1 MPPRPGD
8 TIELDVTSLAYG
20 GQGVARVDEFVV
32 FVRGAVP
39 GDRVLARVTKRKQSH
54 GEARTLEILSPS
66 PRRVAPRCRHS
77 QECGG
82 CEWQTLAYQAQ
93 LEFKQQQVVDSL
105 QRLAHLTDYRL
116 EPIRGMDDP
125 WRYRNKMEFSF
136 GTAEDGGLVLGLHK
150 RGSWREI
157 VDIVDC
163 ELASERMNRA
173 RLAVAQACR
182 DLGLPVYSRD
192 GDGGLLRHLV
202 VREGRSSGDLLLNL
216 FVAARF
222 PQEAELAARVTAES
236 GCTSF
241 ALTVNASRADAAVGD
256 GPYMLAG
263 PPYLRERIAGVD
275 LRVPATAFL
284 QTNSAMC
291 ELLYGTALEFA
302 AADAARPSVDL
313 YCGIGSL
320 SLPLARASREVH
332 AIEIQ
337 AEAID
342 AARVNAEL
350 NGVDNASFYAADVR
364 PFLRFPPHPVLDAG
378 RADDADRPAVVVADP
393 PRAGLAR
400 KALQR
405 AAALGADRFVYVS
418 CNPTTLAGNAAELAE
433 LGYRLTVV
441 APVDMFPH
449 THHIETVALFERQ
462 SLTAAAGPPDAADGH
477 GRGDP
482 DRDGSGRGR
491 LSPTTHAAHDQVGVD
506 GEEGHREQRQRRQGR
521 PVHGEGDGAEERGH
535 HRHRTPAGSQPE
547 AARRPEVE
555 GEEEHVARAQA
566 RVRLGVRVAR
576 PGGGDGEV
584 ADHHR
589 PLLEDRLGRTGRHAD
604 DVHHGGDRR
613 HDHDPADALE
623 LGGDPDAEGGGEDD
637 LGDVRRRHPAQ
648 PHEGDRERKGGE
660 GHQRESPPQRAQR
673 QQAPHERSHG
683 GEHDRRRQH
692 DVRAHRQLGKK
703 AAAEA
708 PREQDGGRGDGQG
721 EALHRGIAAGAARI
735 SRAGCCRTTR
745 PDGGT
750 RARSRP

>member
-20 GQGVARVDEFVV
+20 GQGVARADEFVV

-39 GDRVLARVTKRKQSH
+39 GDRVRARVTRRKQSH
-54 GEARTLEILSPS
+54 AEARTLEILSPS

-82 CEWQTLAYQAQ
+82 CEWQTLAYDAQ

-136 GTAEDGGLVLGLHK
+136 GTDEDGGLVLGLHK

-157 VDIVDC
+157 VDITDC

-173 RLAVAQACR
+173 RLAVAGACR
-182 DLGLPVYSRD
+182 DLGLPAYSRD
-192 GDGGLLRHLV
+192 NEGGGLLRHLV

-241 ALTVNASRADAAVGD
+241 ALTVNESRADAAVGD
-256 GPYMLAG
+256 GPHMLAG
-263 PPYLRERIAGVD
+263 PPHLRERLAGVD

-291 ELLYGTALEFA
+291 EALYAAALRFA
-302 AADAARPSVDL
+302 APEAARPSVDL

-320 SLPLARASREVH
+320 SLPLAHASREVH

-337 AEAID
+337 EEAIA

-350 NGVDNASFYAADVR
+350 NAVANASFYAADVR
-364 PFLRFPPHPVLDAG
+364 PLLRFPPHPVLDAA
-378 RADDADRPAVVVADP
+378 RSDDANRPAVVIADP

-449 THHIETVALFERQ
+449 THHIETVALFER
-462 SLTAAAGPPDAADGH
+462 
-477 GRGDP
+477 
-482 DRDGSGRGR
+482 
-491 LSPTTHAAHDQVGVD
+491 
-506 GEEGHREQRQRRQGR
+506 
-521 PVHGEGDGAEERGH
+521 
-535 HRHRTPAGSQPE
+535 
-547 AARRPEVE
+547 
-555 GEEEHVARAQA
+555 VA
-566 RVRLGVRVAR
+566 
-576 PGGGDGEV
+576 
-584 ADHHR
+584 
-589 PLLEDRLGRTGRHAD
+589 
-604 DVHHGGDRR
+604 
-613 HDHDPADALE
+613 
-623 LGGDPDAEGGGEDD
+623 
-637 LGDVRRRHPAQ
+637 
-648 PHEGDRERKGGE
+648 
-660 GHQRESPPQRAQR
+660 
-673 QQAPHERSHG
+673 
-683 GEHDRRRQH
+683 
-692 DVRAHRQLGKK
+692 
-703 AAAEA
+703 
-708 PREQDGGRGDGQG
+708 
-721 EALHRGIAAGAARI
+721 
-735 SRAGCCRTTR
+735 
-745 PDGGT
+745 
-750 RARSRP
+750 